1 MENKTALITGGSG
14 YLGSHLSKA
23 LKKAGWNV
31 VIFDL
36 RIPSHRYYD
45 NIFIGDIVDS
55 NCVSEVLCRYKIDTV
70 FHLAGRIEVGESLKY
85 PTTFW
90 NVNVGGTANLL
101 YHMKFYGVNKIVF
114 SSTAAVYLPNK
125 FTPLDENR
133 ILNNNSVYGNTK
145 QSCEQMIRDSG
156 IQYGIFRY
164 FNLAGADPAGEMGE
178 MHEPETHLI
187 PNIFKNLN
195 TFEIYGND
203 YDTKDGTCIRDY
215 VHVSDVAK
223 AHVKAAKHIEKES
236 FIINLGLGKGYTILD
251 IISIIESEL
260 KIKVNYTFAERRKGD
275 PDYLVANVD
284 LAKEKLNFKPKHDI
298 TSIVKTA
305 YGWHK
310 KLSENGRIKI

>member
-36 RIPSHRYYD
+36 RVPMHRYYD
-45 NIFIGDIVDS
+45 NLYIGDIIDAD
-55 NCVSEVLCRYKIDTV
+55 CVSEVLGHYKIDTV
-70 FHLAGRIEVGESLKY
+70 FHLAGRIEVGESMKH

-101 YHMKFYGVNKIVF
+101 YNMKYYGIDKIIF
-114 SSTAAVYLPNK
+114 SSTAAVYLPDK
-125 FTPLDENR
+125 IPLDEEQ
-133 ILNNNSVYGNTK
+133 IQCSNSVYGNTK
-145 QSCEQMIRDSG
+145 RACEQMILDSG
-156 IQYGIFRY
+156 IHYGIFRY

-178 MHEPETHLI
+178 MHDPETHLI
-187 PNIFKNLN
+187 PNILKNLN

-203 YDTKDGTCIRDY
+203 YNTKDGTCVRDY
-215 VHVSDVAK
+215 VHVSDVAD
-223 AHVKAAKHIEKES
+223 AHVKAAMKVGKES
-236 FIINLGLGKGYTILD
+236 FILNLGLGKGYTILD

-260 KIKVNYTFAERRKGD
+260 KIKVNYTFAERRLGD
-275 PDYLVANVD
+275 PDFLVANVD
-284 LAKEKLNFKPKHDI
+284 LAKTKLDFKPKHDI

-310 KLSENGRIKI
+310 KLSENDRIKI